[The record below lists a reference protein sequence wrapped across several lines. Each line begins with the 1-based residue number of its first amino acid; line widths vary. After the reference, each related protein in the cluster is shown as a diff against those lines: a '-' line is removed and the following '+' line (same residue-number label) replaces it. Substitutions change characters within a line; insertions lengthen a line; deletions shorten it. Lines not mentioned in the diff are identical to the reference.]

1 MRSDPIE
8 LEIFKNLFV
17 SIAEEMGVTLCRTG
31 FSPNIKERLDYSC
44 AFYDRRGH
52 TIAQGDHLPVHLGA
66 MPLSVRAAI
75 DHVAMEPGDTVVL
88 NDPFRGG
95 THLPD
100 ITLVSP
106 VFLPGSKRSAKP
118 AFFVAN
124 RAHHSDVGGMSP
136 GSMPLAREIFQEGLI
151 LPPIRLVKRGEID
164 REILALIL
172 ANVRTPHE
180 REGDLTAQIAANRV
194 GEARLLRLVER
205 YGLPRVEHYAAA
217 THDYAERILRR
228 TIHTIPDG
236 RYEVADALDN
246 DGFSDYPI
254 RIQCTIT
261 VAGDTATVDFTGSD
275 AQTSGGVNA
284 NLAITLS
291 ATLYCFR
298 CLVEEDV
305 LYNDGIRRPVH
316 VVAPEGTVVNARHP
330 SAVAGGNVE
339 CSQRITDVV
348 LGALA
353 KALPGRIPAASQ
365 GTMNNVTLGGADT
378 RSGTIPG
385 KPFAYYE
392 TAGGGMGGRN
402 GLPGLSGLHT
412 HMSNTR
418 NTPIEALEQ
427 ALPIRIH
434 TYALR
439 KGSGGAGQF
448 PGGEGLV
455 REYEM
460 LVPTAATILTDR
472 RLSRPYGAQGG
483 EPGASGSNTLLHADG
498 FSEVLP
504 AKARLDLA
512 PGDRLRI
519 ETPGGGG
526 YGLLGTT
533 TPESRSD
540 NGEPPT
546 EPDESA

>member
-1 MRSDPIE
+1 MSSDHALDPVE

-17 SIAEEMGVTLCRTG
+17 SVAEEMGVTLCRTG

-44 AFYDRRGH
+44 AIYDRQGH

-66 MPLSVRAAI
+66 MPLSVQAAI
-75 DHVAMEPGDTVVL
+75 EHVAMQPGDMVVL

-100 ITLVSP
+100 ITLVAP
-106 VFLPGSKRSAKP
+106 VFLPGSTPGDKP
-118 AFFVAN
+118 AFFAAN

-151 LPPIRLVKRGEID
+151 IPPLRLVKNGELD

-172 ANVRTPHE
+172 ANVRTPDE
-180 REGDLTAQIAANRV
+180 REGDLTAQIAANRI

-205 YGLPRVEHYAAA
+205 YSLAAVERFA
-217 THDYAERILRR
+217 TATQDYAERVLRQTLR
-228 TIHTIPDG
+228 SIPDG
-236 RYEVADALDN
+236 LYEFEDALDS
-246 DGFSDYPI
+246 DGFSNTPVHI
-254 RIQCTIT
+254 RCTIT
-261 VAGDTATVDFTGSD
+261 IAGDSATVDFTGSD
-275 AQTSGGVNA
+275 PQTSGGVNA

-291 ATLYCFR
+291 AALYCFR
-298 CLVEEDV
+298 CLIADDV
-305 LYNDGIRRPVH
+305 LYNDGIGRPIRVI
-316 VVAPEGTVVNARHP
+316 APPGTVVNARHP

-353 KALPGRIPAASQ
+353 KALPERIPAASQ
-365 GTMNNVTLGGADT
+365 GTMNNVTLGGADAQG
-378 RSGTIPG
+378 R
-385 KPFAYYE
+385 PFAYYE

-402 GLPGLSGLHT
+402 GLPGLSGVHT

-427 ALPIRIH
+427 SLPVRIR

-439 KGSGGAGQF
+439 KNSGGAGRF
-448 PGGEGLV
+448 PGGDGLI

-460 LVPTAATILTDR
+460 IVPTSATILTDR
-472 RLSRPYGAQGG
+472 RESCPYGTQGG
-483 EPGASGSNTLLHADG
+483 GPGAAGRNTLIHPDG
-498 FSEVLP
+498 QLELLP
-504 AKARLDLA
+504 GKARLELA
-512 PGDRLRI
+512 PGDRLRL

-526 YGLLGTT
+526 FGAN
-533 TPESRSD
+533 RS
-540 NGEPPT
+540 
-546 EPDESA
+546 S